1 VPLADGDRATIIDAL
16 GPTPAEIDDVIRHT
30 GQPAAE
36 VYLVLLELD
45 LAGRLSRH
53 AGGLVS
59 LNAEQ

>member
-1 VPLADGDRATIIDAL
+1 MPLAEGDRAAITDAL

-30 GQPAAE
+30 GLSAAE
-36 VYLVLLELD
+36 VYLGLLELD
-45 LAGRLSRH
+45 LAGRLNRH